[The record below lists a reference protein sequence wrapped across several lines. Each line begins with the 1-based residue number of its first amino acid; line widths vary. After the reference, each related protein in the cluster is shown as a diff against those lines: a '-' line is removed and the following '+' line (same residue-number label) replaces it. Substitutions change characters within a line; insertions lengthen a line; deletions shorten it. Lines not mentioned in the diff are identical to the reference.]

1 MSAFRNGDRYY
12 SWERRKPFF
21 DAMARGASLQRAVQE
36 VGAARSACQR
46 WWRQSAAMSL
56 SYGSFGGLTSVP
68 PAGDGWV
75 GDKLTALERDRI
87 GVGLAAGLSQAEI
100 ARQIGRSRSTV
111 SREIA
116 RNAGPDGTY
125 YGSVAHV
132 KAFERSRRP
141 KAFKLDGRADLIT
154 AITGWLDQGW
164 SPKLIALVLRQH
176 AGGDHTAMV
185 SHETIYQSLY
195 VQARGHLRAD
205 LHRALSTGR
214 ARRRSRTETRRG
226 TAIFADALTISE
238 RPAEAADRAV
248 PGHWEGDLILG
259 TANASAIGTLV
270 ERSTRFT
277 ILLHLPHDHTAET
290 VATAMITAM
299 GDLPDHLRRSITW
312 DRGSE
317 LAGWRDVQIALDTRL
332 FFCDPHSPWQR
343 GTNENT
349 NRLLRHWFTKGT
361 DLSVHGPQEL
371 RRVQDLLNTR
381 PRPTL
386 GLKTPAQALA
396 EYLEQQAA

>member
-1 MSAFRNGDRYY
+1 M
-12 SWERRKPFF
+12 
-21 DAMARGASLQRAVQE
+21 
-36 VGAARSACQR
+36 VGAAGSACQK
-46 WWRQSAAMSL
+46 WWRQSSGMQL
-56 SYGSFGGLTSVP
+56 TLGVRGGLRIVP
-68 PAGDGWV
+68 GGDGFV
-75 GDKLTALERDRI
+75 GDKLTALERDQI
-87 GVGLAAGLSQAEI
+87 GTGLAAGLSQAAI
-100 ARQIGRSRSTV
+100 ARVIGRSASTV
-111 SREIA
+111 SREVR

-125 YGSVAHV
+125 YGSLAHV
-132 KAFERSRRP
+132 KAFQRARRP
-141 KAFKLDGRADLIT
+141 KGFKLDGRADLIA
-154 AITGWLDQGW
+154 AITGWLDDGW
-164 SPKLIALVLRQH
+164 SPRLIALVLAEQG
-176 AGGDHTAMV
+176 GGDKTARV

-214 ARRRSRTETRRG
+214 ARRRSRTATRRG
-226 TAIFADALTISE
+226 PSPFSDALTISQ
-238 RPAEAADRAV
+238 RPSEVDDRAV

-259 TANASAIGTLV
+259 TGCASAIGTLV

-277 ILLHLPHDHTAET
+277 ILLHLPIDHTAEE
-290 VATAMITAM
+290 VAKAMITAM
-299 GDLPDHLRRSITW
+299 GDLPEHLRRSITW

-317 LAGWRDVQIALDTRL
+317 LARWRDIQIALDTQL

-343 GTNENT
+343 GSNENT

-361 DLSVHGPQEL
+361 DLSVHDVTEL
-371 RRVQDLLNTR
+371 RRVQDKLNSR

>member
-1 MSAFRNGDRYY
+1 MAFRNGDRYY
-12 SWERRKPFF
+12 SWERRRPFF
-21 DAMARGASLQRAVQE
+21 DAIAGGASFEQAVQV
-36 VGAARSACQR
+36 VGAARSACQK
-46 WWRQSAAMSL
+46 WWGQSSGMKL
-56 SYGSFGGLTSVP
+56 TMRPGGGLGAVP
-68 PAGDGWV
+68 DGDRFV
-75 GDKLTALERDRI
+75 GDKLTALERDQI
-87 GVGLAAGLSQAEI
+87 ATGLAAGLSQAAI
-100 ARQIGRSRSTV
+100 ARRIGRSASTV
-111 SREIA
+111 SREVR

-125 YGSVAHV
+125 YGSLAHV
-132 KAFERSRRP
+132 KAFRRARRP
-141 KAFKLDGRADLIT
+141 KAFKLDGRAGLVA

-164 SPKLIALVLRQH
+164 SPRLIALVLREQSP
-176 AGGDHTAMV
+176 GDQTAWV

-226 TAIFADALTISE
+226 TSTFAGALTISQ
-238 RPAEAADRAV
+238 RPAQAADRAV

-259 TANASAIGTLV
+259 TGNASAIGTLV

-277 ILLHLPHDHTAET
+277 ILLHLPNDHSAEE
-290 VATAMITAM
+290 VAKAMITAM

-317 LAGWRDVQIALDTRL
+317 LARWRDIQIALDTPL

-343 GTNENT
+343 GSNENT
-349 NRLLRHWFTKGT
+349 NRLLRHWFAKGT
-361 DLSVHGPQEL
+361 DLSVHGPAEL
-371 RRVQDLLNTR
+371 RRVQGLLNTR

-386 GLKTPAQALA
+386 GLRTPAQALA
-396 EYLEQQAA
+396 ELLEPQAA